1 MMSGSMKIV
10 PANGGSPG
18 VGTTDVVGAAD
29 CGSDVGEVDAS
40 GVGGAEV
47 VGAADG
53 WSDVG
58 EVDASGVGGAE
69 VVGAADGWSDVDEVD
84 DGDPT
89 PLHAE
94 PAKAATKTDATIL
107 FID

>member
-18 VGTTDVVGAAD
+18 VGTTDAVGAAD

-53 WSDVG
+53 WSDV
-58 EVDASGVGGAE
+58 
-69 VVGAADGWSDVDEVD
+69 DEVD
-84 DGDPT
+84 DGDAA

-94 PAKAATKTDATIL
+94 PARAATKTDATIL
-107 FID
+107 FMYR

>member
-53 WSDVG
+53 WSDV
-58 EVDASGVGGAE
+58 
-69 VVGAADGWSDVDEVD
+69 DEVD

-94 PAKAATKTDATIL
+94 PAKAAT
-107 FID
+107 

>member
-1 MMSGSMKIV
+1 MSGSMKIV

-58 EVDASGVGGAE
+58 
-69 VVGAADGWSDVDEVD
+69 AADGWSDVDEVD

>member
-18 VGTTDVVGAAD
+18 VGTTD
-29 CGSDVGEVDAS
+29 
-40 GVGGAEV
+40 
-47 VGAADG
+47 
-53 WSDVG
+53 
-58 EVDASGVGGAE
+58 

-107 FID
+107 FMY